1 MKHCNESHKC
11 PYGNAF
17 EKGLC
22 AYRENMNEYD
32 LCPSLLENWEDVI
45 DELFFELKEEGIINA
60 K

>member
-1 MKHCNESHKC
+1 MKRCNKSHEC

-45 DELFFELKEEGIINA
+45 DELFFELKEEGIINV

>member
-17 EKGLC
+17 EEGLC
-22 AYRENMNEYD
+22 AYRENMSEYD

-45 DELFFELKEEGIINA
+45 DELFFELKEEGIINV

>member
-17 EKGLC
+17 EKGFC

-32 LCPSLLENWEDVI
+32 LCPSLLENWENVI
-45 DELFFELKEEGIINA
+45 DELFCELKEEGIINV